1 MCVSPNLSSMPL
13 FPGHRYLSPGNPL
26 HNGDTVDEDGGIAKS
41 HHEAYERATSHEDV
55 FAADQASAALFLKYF
70 RRTDPIVADSVTLP
84 SRVGPYLRHTNE
96 SIKASYNSLTRHGR
110 PVNLTPTE
118 TEVTDHKAEH
128 LKIVEAPHIGLK
140 KPTLGAF
147 FSTIKAR

>member
-1 MCVSPNLSSMPL
+1 MPL

-70 RRTDPIVADSVTLP
+70 RRTGNWHSALGA
-84 SRVGPYLRHTNE
+84 VGLGTKN
-96 SIKASYNSLTRHGR
+96 
-110 PVNLTPTE
+110 
-118 TEVTDHKAEH
+118 
-128 LKIVEAPHIGLK
+128 IVEQYISGHILYGMPGDRRK
-140 KPTLGAF
+140 RAHNG
-147 FSTIKAR
+147 